1 MRKNGLSYYLIMA
14 AAVFLM
20 SLASAEPSPAGG
32 VMIGLNAARAI
43 KKHKEKNE
51 QAQALEDKMN
61 KLRERYP
68 QEVQEFQSLEKV
80 DPEAAGKK
88 LKTMLRRYEDD
99 TGVDLDQLY
108 DVKSSAG
115 PARRLLHRF
124 RGESSAVSDQ

>member
-1 MRKNGLSYYLIMA
+1 MRKIGLSYCLIMA
-14 AAVFLM
+14 VTVFLT
-20 SLASAEPSPAGG
+20 SLPSAEPSPAGG
-32 VMIGLNAARAI
+32 VMMGLNAARAI

-51 QAQALEDKMN
+51 QAQALEDKIN

-68 QEVQEFQSLEKV
+68 QEVQEFEALEKV

-88 LKTMLRRYEDD
+88 LNTMLGRYKDD
-99 TGVDLDQLY
+99 TGVDLNELY
-108 DVKSSAG
+108 DVKSSSG

>member
-1 MRKNGLSYYLIMA
+1 MRKNGLSYCLIMA

-51 QAQALEDKMN
+51 QAQALEDKIN

-68 QEVQEFQSLEKV
+68 QEVQEFQALEKV

-99 TGVDLDQLY
+99 TGVDLEQLY
-108 DVKSSAG
+108 DVKPSSG

-124 RGESSAVSDQ
+124 RGESSTVSDQ